1 MPRENVLQMKK
12 EQAQN
17 CCCSYKT
24 NYNHEVEML
33 ITANEP
39 TQHFEH
45 VSESKLMKL
54 PL

>member
-1 MPRENVLQMKK
+1 MPRKNVLQIKK

-17 CCCSYKT
+17 CCCGYKT
-24 NYNHEVEML
+24 NYNNEVEML

-39 TQHFEH
+39 AQNLKHI
-45 VSESKLMKL
+45 SESKLMKL

>member
-1 MPRENVLQMKK
+1 MPYKNVLQMEK

-17 CCCSYKT
+17 CCFGYKT

-39 TQHFEH
+39 AQNLKH